1 MGNAQRSLSINDYTN
16 TIHFAQTAFRTALEE
31 FLGSRCQ
38 TEMPKAHILDMGERI
53 EPSPPIEEIMKK
65 CLEKLSLSEIYEEFK
80 DLFYKCFHEF
90 PNKLN
95 NITDEEEFS
104 RQIRKFLTDLEKFLN
119 KIGMFDW
126 SDRYYRML
134 NLL

>member
-1 MGNAQRSLSINDYTN
+1 
-16 TIHFAQTAFRTALEE
+16 
-31 FLGSRCQ
+31 
-38 TEMPKAHILDMGERI
+38 MPKAHILDMGERI